1 MAQGKSDGTV
11 YIDTRVDTKGFGKG
25 MNSMK
30 SQVGGLTGAFKKLG
44 IAISAAF
51 AIKQLIKFGQKA
63 VELGSDLQEVQNV
76 VDTVFTSMS
85 DNVEEFAK
93 SAAESAGLSETMA
106 KRYVGTFGA
115 MAKAFGFAE
124 NEAFTMST
132 ALTQLAGDVASFYNI
147 TQDEAYTKLKSV
159 FSGETETLKDLGI
172 VMTQNALDSFAMA
185 EGLGKTT
192 KEMTEQEKVALRYR
206 FVMNQ
211 LSSAS
216 GDFLRTSDSWANQ
229 VRLLRLN
236 IESIMAT
243 FGQALINFF
252 TPIIKLINTMLSK
265 IATLANSF
273 KAFSD
278 MIMGTSSGGGG
289 SGIGQT
295 TTAIGELSDGYNE
308 ATEGAENL
316 ADATEKANKANK
328 KYLTGLDEIKTFQ
341 TSKDGI
347 GSLSIGSISGEP
359 VDFGKIDKD
368 AEKTNTVFDGIIDKV
383 KELAGIFKDGFF
395 DGLGDFETR
404 LKTIKD
410 GFNSIKKSIIDI
422 FSDSGV
428 KRAMNRFIN
437 SFTYSLGQIIGS
449 LASIGLTLGANLVGG
464 LSKYLNENSDRIKG
478 YLTNMFNIGA
488 DISEMFGNYLA
499 SIAYIFESFASENG
513 QQITADL
520 IAIFANAV
528 MGITE
533 IMAQL
538 GRDVIALFTTPI
550 INGKEQIKLALDDLL
565 AGFVYVTSAIK
576 DYINDMVE
584 FGKDVYNTIVS
595 PIFSSL
601 TEKLTSLVQ
610 DHISPAIS
618 KVGDLFR
625 AIGEALSSFWNS
637 VLQPFISWFI
647 NNVLPTILP
656 ALETIVRNFTDTIS
670 IIVDLLSGLIGTLTG
685 LIDFLT
691 GVFTGDWQKAWDGV
705 KNIVGSIWDSITGIV
720 KTAIDNLKDWVSDLL
735 SLFDKTS
742 SKASKLG
749 SKGSGYSR
757 YSSIYVPYF
766 GNYSSVN
773 IPKLASGSV
782 IPPNAPFLAMLGDQR
797 HGTNIEAPLDT
808 IKQAVREVVGNGN
821 NGTIHAHL
829 YLDGKEVLTSIID
842 MAKLEQ
848 TSTGINPLLLT

>member
-11 YIDTRVDTKGFGKG
+11 YIDTIIDTSGIGKG
-25 MNSMK
+25 IETVKNKIGSVSNSVKKFGDYLKKSFTETPTGNAGRAYEEVARDIKKAEAQLDKLIEKQIRFVEIGGNRK
-30 SQVGGLTGAFKKLG
+30 SQTFAGMEYDIEMARNKLFELRDELSKTEKKAPKSINVLKKGVDNTTKSIKKMGNTAKKSNFSLLKMLG
-44 IAISAAF
+44 TSLLFSIVFRAISAVTQGFVDGLNNLVQYSDQANGTMSALKSSMTQLKNSFATAF
-51 AIKQLIKFGQKA
+51 MPLITIVTPALNKFMQLLIKANTLVAQFLSALTGKKTYTKA
-63 VELGSDLQEVQNV
+63 VEVQE
-76 VDTVFTSMS
+76 DY
-85 DNVEEFAK
+85 AK
-93 SAAESAGLSETMA
+93 SLDKTAESA
-106 KRYVGTFGA
+106 K
-115 MAKAFGFAE
+115 KA
-124 NEAFTMST
+124 
-132 ALTQLAGDVASFYNI
+132 Q
-147 TQDEAYTKLKSV
+147 
-159 FSGETETLKDLGI
+159 
-172 VMTQNALDSFAMA
+172 
-185 EGLGKTT
+185 
-192 KEMTEQEKVALRYR
+192 
-206 FVMNQ
+206 
-211 LSSAS
+211 
-216 GDFLRTSDSWANQ
+216 
-229 VRLLRLN
+229 
-236 IESIMAT
+236 
-243 FGQALINFF
+243 
-252 TPIIKLINTMLSK
+252 
-265 IATLANSF
+265 
-273 KAFSD
+273 
-278 MIMGTSSGGGG
+278 
-289 SGIGQT
+289 
-295 TTAIGELSDGYNE
+295 
-308 ATEGAENL
+308 
-316 ADATEKANKANK
+316 
-328 KYLTGLDEIKTFQ
+328 KYLTGLDEVRTF
-341 TSKDGI
+341 TSSDTDKNNEILPKDMFEEVAIDSGVIDFVEKLKEGI
-347 GSLSIGSISGEP
+347 NNLIP
-359 VDFGKIDKD
+359 
-368 AEKTNTVFDGIIDKV
+368 KV

-395 DGLGDFETR
+395 DGLGDFEPR

-410 GFNSIKKSIIDI
+410 GFESIKKSIIDI

-464 LSKYLNENSDRIKG
+464 LSKYLNENSNRIKG
-478 YLTNMFNIGA
+478 HLTNMFNIGA
-488 DISEMFGNYLA
+488 DISEMFGNYLS

-625 AIGEALSSFWNS
+625 AIGEALSSFWNG

-691 GVFTGDWQKAWDGV
+691 GVFTGDWQKAWDGI
-705 KNIVGSIWDSITGIV
+705 KNIVGSIWDSITSIV
-720 KTAIDNLKDWVSDLL
+720 KTAIDNLKDWVNNLL

-749 SKGSGYSR
+749 SKGAGYSR

-773 IPKLASGSV
+773 IPKLATGAV
-782 IPPNAPFLAMLGDQR
+782 IPPNAPFMAVLGDQR
-797 HGTNIEAPLDT
+797 RGTNIETPEDLLR
-808 IKQAVREVVGNGN
+808 KVVREESVSGNG
-821 NGTIHAHL
+821 GVLHAHL